1 MFDDFLSAGSC
12 TDEFFLDLGLFGL
25 CKSLLVVLDLL
36 SLLLMLL
43 ILCLGLLLDVVSDG

>member
-1 MFDDFLSAGSC
+1 MALELNGIPNGC

-43 ILCLGLLLDVVSDG
+43 ILCLGLLLDVG